1 MRGARLLEPNTRAI
15 ALSMRIAL
23 TIGLLVTTIALPSLA
38 EAAPYYRERREPR
51 YRYYPER
58 ARYFDHQGLLL
69 RFSAG
74 AGGAAADDD
83 LNDVTLSGGSGSFA
97 VDLGGSIA
105 PSLALHG
112 RLALNSMFE
121 PSVSESGAYTGDLD
135 DTSLTF
141 VLLGLGATYYLPSNL
156 YLTGVVGLSRASFQL
171 YDEEYDAL
179 NGVGVMGDLGYE
191 WPIGGDWGL
200 GVAGRVELHSVR
212 GDGEQLSTAGLSV
225 LLTLTHF

>member
-1 MRGARLLEPNTRAI
+1 MRL
-15 ALSMRIAL
+15 AL
-23 TIGLLVTTIALPSLA
+23 TFGLLVTTIALPSLA
-38 EAAPYYRERREPR
+38 EAAPYRYRRHQSYRERE
-51 YRYYPER
+51 YYPER
-58 ARYFDHQGLLL
+58 APYYDHQGLLL
-69 RFSAG
+69 RFTAG

-83 LNDVTLSGGSGSFA
+83 LNDVTLSGGSGSFS

-141 VLLGLGATYYLPSNL
+141 VLVGMGATYYLPTNL

-171 YDEEYDAL
+171 YGDEYDAL
-179 NGVGVMGDLGYE
+179 NGVGVMGDVGYE

-200 GVAGRVELHSVR
+200 GVAGRAEFHSVR

>member
-1 MRGARLLEPNTRAI
+1 MRL
-15 ALSMRIAL
+15 AL
-23 TIGLLVTTIALPSLA
+23 TFGLLVTTIALPSLA
-38 EAAPYYRERREPR
+38 EAAPHRYRRHYYPDRAYPERSYRERAP
-51 YRYYPER
+51 YY
-58 ARYFDHQGLLL
+58 YHQGLLL
-69 RFSAG
+69 RFTAG

-83 LNDVTLSGGSGSFA
+83 LNDVTLSGGAGSFS
-97 VDLGGSIA
+97 VDLGGSVA

-141 VLLGLGATYYLPSNL
+141 ALLGLGATYYLPSNL

-171 YDEEYDAL
+171 YGNEYDAL
-179 NGVGVMGDLGYE
+179 NGIGVMGDIGYE

-200 GVAGRVELHSVR
+200 GVAGRIEFHSVR
-212 GDGEQLSTAGLSV
+212 GDDERLATAGLGV
-225 LLTLTHF
+225 LLSLTHF

>member
-1 MRGARLLEPNTRAI
+1 MRL
-15 ALSMRIAL
+15 AL
-23 TIGLLVTTIALPSLA
+23 TFGLLVTTIALPSLA
-38 EAAPYYRERREPR
+38 EAAPQYRQRRYYAPERA
-51 YRYYPER
+51 YPER
-58 ARYFDHQGLLL
+58 VRYYNHYDHQGLLL
-69 RFSAG
+69 RFTAG

-83 LNDVTLSGGSGSFA
+83 LNDVTLSGGAGSFS
-97 VDLGGSIA
+97 VDLGGSVA

-141 VLLGLGATYYLPSNL
+141 ALVGLGATYYLPSNL

-171 YDEEYDAL
+171 YGNEYDAL
-179 NGVGVMGDLGYE
+179 NGIGVMGDIGYE

-200 GVAGRVELHSVR
+200 GVAARIEFHSVS
-212 GDGEQLSTAGLSV
+212 GDDERLSTAGLGV
-225 LLTLTHF
+225 LLSLTHF

>member
-1 MRGARLLEPNTRAI
+1 MRH
-15 ALSMRIAL
+15 AL
-23 TIGLLVTTIALPSLA
+23 TPGLLVTTIALPSLA
-38 EAAPYYRERREPR
+38 EAAPYR
-51 YRYYPER
+51 YRRHYYPER
-58 ARYFDHQGLLL
+58 AYPERNYYDHQGLLL
-69 RFSAG
+69 RFTAG

-83 LNDVTLSGGSGSFA
+83 LNDVTLSGGAGSFS

-112 RLALNSMFE
+112 RLALNTMFE
-121 PSVSESGAYTGDLD
+121 PDVSESGAFTGDLE

-141 VLLGLGATYYLPSNL
+141 ALLGLGATYYLPSNL

-171 YDEEYDAL
+171 YGNEYDAL

-200 GVAGRVELHSVR
+200 GVAGRLEFHSVR
-212 GDGEQLSTAGLSV
+212 GDGERLDTAGLGV
-225 LLTLTHF
+225 LLSLTHF